1 MATVHYSRR
10 PGTPPVTLTSSPG
23 MDDVATPIPYL
34 PTYAEAVADA
44 PPPYRSRESLVFSPP
59 LFPHVEN
66 GTTQQSYDRLDCAY
80 DGIHRLQ
87 LAFLRIR
94 KCCVPA
100 FLILFGILTLT
111 AVAVAIVAVF
121 PEEPP
126 NSTTR
131 NYCPEGEGIYSR
143 LQLVARVCTTKA
155 IYVTKAN
162 VAIWSTTPSTLH
174 NLSIC
179 IFSCADAFLRDRG
192 LGTSTSGIRTAGGL
206 ARTTSGDALF
216 CISSVC

>member
-1 MATVHYSRR
+1 MGFFAGKPPPPAFNKTRAFCVHPSFTARMATVHYSRR

-66 GTTQQSYDRLDCAY
+66 GTTQQSYDCLDCAY

-111 AVAVAIVAVF
+111 AVVVAIVAVF

-126 NSTTR
+126 NSTT
-131 NYCPEGEGIYSR
+131 
-143 LQLVARVCTTKA
+143 
-155 IYVTKAN
+155 
-162 VAIWSTTPSTLH
+162 
-174 NLSIC
+174 
-179 IFSCADAFLRDRG
+179 
-192 LGTSTSGIRTAGGL
+192 
-206 ARTTSGDALF
+206 
-216 CISSVC
+216 